1 MTSDI
6 KYPIK
11 SSLFQD
17 VLSRTAFKRLV
28 AKVPNLF
35 RLLMSPS
42 WVLIVK
48 VFIGN
53 ILLELDL
60 QDSKAVARQKKNYPY
75 SRKTTSLE
83 GLNSILIYICY
94 ACVNKQCWVR
104 KVQFLRLA
112 RFNS

>member
-1 MTSDI
+1 MRTAAKETVVKCTKTPRKIPLKLIDFKQYAIKNHQAWPLTDI

-60 QDSKAVARQKKNYPY
+60 QDSKVLARQKTDMK
-75 SRKTTSLE
+75 L
-83 GLNSILIYICY
+83 
-94 ACVNKQCWVR
+94 
-104 KVQFLRLA
+104 
-112 RFNS
+112 